1 MAREYRSEKAINIA
15 TRNTTKEY
23 LQQVFETNRL
33 IKTRMEQ
40 LNTLKDISTR
50 ISPHTD
56 SVRVDGSSNCGNMAI
71 TVEKIVDLERMISRD
86 IERMKAVYLEV
97 QNAIDTVTDDR
108 QKNILT
114 LRYLC
119 FKKWDEIAEIMC
131 MDERWIRRLHKKALQ
146 ELTLESPV
154 YK

>member
-1 MAREYRSEKAINIA
+1 MAREYRSDKASNLPV
-15 TRNTTKEY
+15 RNTTKEY
-23 LQQVFETNRL
+23 LQQVFEINRL

-40 LNTLKDISTR
+40 LNTLKDIATR

-56 SVRVDGSSNCGNMAI
+56 SVRVDGSSNRGNMAA
-71 TVEKIVDLERMISRD
+71 TVERIVDLEHMINRD
-86 IERMKAVYLEV
+86 IERMKTVYIEV
-97 QNAIDTVTDDR
+97 QDVIDTVTDSR

>member
-1 MAREYRSEKAINIA
+1 MAREYRSDKANNSPI
-15 TRNTTKEY
+15 RNTTKEY
-23 LQQVFETNRL
+23 LQQVFEINRL

-40 LNTLKDISTR
+40 LNTLKDIATR

-56 SVRVDGSSNCGNMAI
+56 SVRVDGSSNRGNMAT
-71 TVEKIVDLERMISRD
+71 TVERIVDLEHMINRD
-86 IERMKAVYLEV
+86 IERMKTVYIEV
-97 QNAIDTVTDDR
+97 QDVIDTVTDSR

-131 MDERWIRRLHKKALQ
+131 MDKRWVYRLHKKALSS
-146 ELTLESPV
+146 LTIESH
-154 YK
+154 YL